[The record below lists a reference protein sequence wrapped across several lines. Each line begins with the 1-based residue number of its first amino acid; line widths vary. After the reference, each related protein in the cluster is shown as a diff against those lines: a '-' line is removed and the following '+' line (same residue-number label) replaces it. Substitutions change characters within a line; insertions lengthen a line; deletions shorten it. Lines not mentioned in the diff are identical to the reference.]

1 MPLLVLVLGRGTVVA
16 EELPELSPDRVE
28 PCGGI
33 WTVEPSIR

>member
-1 MPLLVLVLGRGTVVA
+1 VPLLVLVLPGTVVA
-16 EELPELSPDRVE
+16 EELPEPSPDRVE